1 MVGATIDV
9 AAFYGALDRKRRQ
22 EGLTWRGLARGT
34 GVSPSTFTR
43 MAQGHR
49 PDVDTFVTLCSWLGV
64 PAEAFTRGESANKG
78 EEENTLAIISA
89 NLRASPHLSPESAT
103 AIEDIV
109 SAAYERLKDR

>member
-9 AAFYGALDRKRRQ
+9 AAVYAALDRKRRQ
-22 EGLTWRGLARGT
+22 VGFNWLARGT

-64 PAEAFTRGESANKG
+64 PAEVFTRGEPVEKG
-78 EEENTLAIISA
+78 EGNTLAIISA
-89 NLRASPHLSPESAT
+89 NLRASPHLSPESAR

>member
-9 AAFYGALDRKRRQ
+9 AAFYAALDRKRQQ
-22 EGLTWRGLARGT
+22 EGFTWRGLARGT

-64 PAEAFTRGESANKG
+64 PAEMFTRGEPIEKG
-78 EEENTLAIISA
+78 EENTLAIISA
-89 NLRASPHLSPESAT
+89 NLRASPHLSPKSAK
-103 AIEDIV
+103 AMEDIV